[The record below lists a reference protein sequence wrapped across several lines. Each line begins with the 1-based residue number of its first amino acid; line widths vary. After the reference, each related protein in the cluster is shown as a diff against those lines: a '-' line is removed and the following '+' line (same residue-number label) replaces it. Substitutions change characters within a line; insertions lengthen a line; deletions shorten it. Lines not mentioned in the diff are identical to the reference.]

1 MQKTWSS
8 TRSTRPP
15 SSVATD
21 WPASEDSTAGTTECC
36 HLRWSSGL
44 HVFRPGCCQAHSE
57 VHIYIPPFPPPLLP
71 PPLPC
76 SPLLPPPLPSPL
88 PSFPLPPPLPSCSLL
103 SPPPSPPLS
112 SPPAPSSPL
121 PPPLLLSSLHPAH
134 REAVKFIQENLTI
147 KVDQLGKECLVN
159 AAKTSMSSKMIGV

>member
-44 HVFRPGCCQAHSE
+44 HVSRPGCCQAHSE
-57 VHIYIPPFPPPLLP
+57 VHMYIP
-71 PPLPC
+71 
-76 SPLLPPPLPSPL
+76 PSPL
-88 PSFPLPPPLPSCSLL
+88 PSFPLPPPL
-103 SPPPSPPLS
+103 PSPPLS